1 MRILP
6 FLPLFL
12 LPICGKTQ
20 SAYFQQEVN
29 YKIDVRLDD
38 TLHILTGDLDLE
50 YVNHSPDT
58 LSFIYFHLWPNGYK
72 DPSTAFA
79 KQKLRTGSTRFY
91 FSSDKE
97 KGNMTGLDFRVDGA
111 PATLDFQAADIAK
124 LILPS
129 PLIPGQRV
137 RIRTPFRVKIP
148 AAFSR
153 LGHVGQ
159 SYQITQWYPKPA
171 VYDRD
176 GWHPMPYLDMGEFY
190 SEFGS
195 FEVSITLPSNYVVG
209 ATGSLED
216 PSEAAFLEQKAAA
229 DARYLTA
236 LPDQPVK
243 APDSFPAS
251 SPVRKTIHYR
261 AGQVHDFAW
270 FADKRFRVAKSAV
283 TLPSGRKVDT
293 WVMFT
298 KAEEHLWKHA
308 INYVDR
314 AVKFYSDLV
323 GEYPYPHAT
332 AVQSALGA
340 GGGMEYPMITV
351 IGLMGNAQDLDE
363 VITHEVGH
371 NWFYGILAFNERD
384 HVWMDEGLNSYYDH
398 RYTETYYGP
407 PDANFLPEFLRG
419 NNEMS
424 IMELGYLYQARRRQD
439 QAPETTS
446 DEFQPINYWLGGYEK
461 PARAFKMLEKYL
473 GTDNYDRIMRAFYQE
488 WQFRHPQPAD
498 LRQFLESHAEKDL
511 SWLFDG
517 LLYSNKHID
526 YALTGARNA
535 GNQWTLD
542 VVNRGEIAAP
552 FPVASADSSA
562 QVVWV
567 DGFTGKQSVSI
578 QDNHPSAFL
587 IDPNRLTLDVNR
599 KNNRIAAGGLFRK
612 TPPVKFSLLG
622 KTEDDRKTDIYYLPF
637 YGWNAYDKSMVGL
650 ALHNQTLPYRKF
662 EFSLLPLYATGS
674 KSLVGSGRA
683 VFHIWPQDG
692 WLEGVDIGLKARKY
706 HFNENKVLGYR
717 EDYLRFE
724 PVVLLRIRNRPAAVF
739 TSAVRFRS
747 IFLGTEQAQFGANSE
762 YLGQERNWT
771 GIQELTFLGLGQNPL
786 SPYKFEIAL
795 EHQRYT
801 DAFDQKQQYLKA
813 SLDWTGKW
821 AYKYKKY
828 IRYRLFAGGFL
839 QNSRRN
845 AGAIFPGAFNLISSG
860 SNDYRFDDFY
870 FGRSEYAG
878 FSAQQVTLRDGGFKT
893 PVGPGYALGRSNS
906 FIFAL
911 NLKADLPGKIPVR
924 PYFDLGYFDNAMPTG
939 SRDTFKDQLL
949 WNAGLAVEFLNGR
962 AGVYFPLFSA
972 ENLDNL
978 LKERGNYF
986 SRIGFRLELY
996 GMTPRGLA
1004 EEVLLSGF

>member
-12 LPICGKTQ
+12 LPICGRTQ

-111 PATLDFQAADIAK
+111 PAILDFQAADIAK

-298 KAEEHLWKHA
+298 KAEEHESENL
-308 INYVDR
+308 
-314 AVKFYSDLV
+314 
-323 GEYPYPHAT
+323 
-332 AVQSALGA
+332 
-340 GGGMEYPMITV
+340 
-351 IGLMGNAQDLDE
+351 
-363 VITHEVGH
+363 
-371 NWFYGILAFNERD
+371 
-384 HVWMDEGLNSYYDH
+384 
-398 RYTETYYGP
+398 
-407 PDANFLPEFLRG
+407 
-419 NNEMS
+419 
-424 IMELGYLYQARRRQD
+424 
-439 QAPETTS
+439 
-446 DEFQPINYWLGGYEK
+446 
-461 PARAFKMLEKYL
+461 
-473 GTDNYDRIMRAFYQE
+473 
-488 WQFRHPQPAD
+488 RHP
-498 LRQFLESHAEKDL
+498 
-511 SWLFDG
+511 
-517 LLYSNKHID
+517 
-526 YALTGARNA
+526 
-535 GNQWTLD
+535 
-542 VVNRGEIAAP
+542 
-552 FPVASADSSA
+552 
-562 QVVWV
+562 
-567 DGFTGKQSVSI
+567 
-578 QDNHPSAFL
+578 
-587 IDPNRLTLDVNR
+587 
-599 KNNRIAAGGLFRK
+599 
-612 TPPVKFSLLG
+612 
-622 KTEDDRKTDIYYLPF
+622 
-637 YGWNAYDKSMVGL
+637 
-650 ALHNQTLPYRKF
+650 
-662 EFSLLPLYATGS
+662 
-674 KSLVGSGRA
+674 
-683 VFHIWPQDG
+683 
-692 WLEGVDIGLKARKY
+692 
-706 HFNENKVLGYR
+706 
-717 EDYLRFE
+717 
-724 PVVLLRIRNRPAAVF
+724 
-739 TSAVRFRS
+739 
-747 IFLGTEQAQFGANSE
+747 
-762 YLGQERNWT
+762 
-771 GIQELTFLGLGQNPL
+771 
-786 SPYKFEIAL
+786 
-795 EHQRYT
+795 
-801 DAFDQKQQYLKA
+801 
-813 SLDWTGKW
+813 
-821 AYKYKKY
+821 
-828 IRYRLFAGGFL
+828 
-839 QNSRRN
+839 
-845 AGAIFPGAFNLISSG
+845 
-860 SNDYRFDDFY
+860 
-870 FGRSEYAG
+870 
-878 FSAQQVTLRDGGFKT
+878 
-893 PVGPGYALGRSNS
+893 
-906 FIFAL
+906 
-911 NLKADLPGKIPVR
+911 
-924 PYFDLGYFDNAMPTG
+924 
-939 SRDTFKDQLL
+939 
-949 WNAGLAVEFLNGR
+949 
-962 AGVYFPLFSA
+962 
-972 ENLDNL
+972 
-978 LKERGNYF
+978 
-986 SRIGFRLELY
+986 
-996 GMTPRGLA
+996 
-1004 EEVLLSGF
+1004 